1 MLQVSISQVCYAIE
15 LPVGCSYVVR
25 LTKWELLNNH
35 QNRLKHNNQVSWI
48 LQVWRCGGVEVL
60 CVITGQFDL
69 EVTANLFPLHSFY
82 VAKHKVIV

>member
-15 LPVGCSYVVR
+15 LPAGCSYMVR

-48 LQVWRCGGVEVL
+48 LQVWRCGGVEVWR
-60 CVITGQFDL
+60 CGGV
-69 EVTANLFPLHSFY
+69 EVWRCGS
-82 VAKHKVIV
+82 VEV